1 MNIRFMEL
9 TKSTPALL
17 ETLNRW
23 GNDLAL
29 KPLAQPNASKEG
41 LEQHV
46 ILTEE
51 DILYRLSY
59 QHVFLMY
66 ANDQLI
72 GEMGY
77 MVDPE
82 HLMKKVPG
90 TAWLSIT
97 IGEPEFRG
105 KGIGAAA
112 FLYLEERIK
121 EQGLTRMELGVFE
134 FNTPAIKLYDR
145 LGYEEI
151 GRIEHFTYFEGEMWA
166 DIRMEKYL

>member
-1 MNIRFMEL
+1 MNIRFTEL
-9 TKSTPALL
+9 TETTPVLL
-17 ETLNRW
+17 DTLNRW

-41 LEQHV
+41 LEQRV

-51 DILYRLSY
+51 DIIYRLSY
-59 QHVFLMY
+59 QRVFLMY
-66 ANDQLI
+66 SDERLI

-77 MVDPE
+77 MVDPQ

-105 KGIGAAA
+105 KGIGVAA
-112 FLYLEERIK
+112 FRYLEAQVK
-121 EQGLTRMELGVFE
+121 AQGLTRMELGVFE
-134 FNTPAIKLYDR
+134 FNTPAIALYNK
-145 LGYEEI
+145 LGYEQI

-166 DIRMEKYL
+166 DIRMEKYI